1 VPGHVREMCRG
12 DIWGAAHACAGG
24 AVSGIQVGYPNGDD
38 FIVKPLALIKLI
50 AGAIDAKSPYTG

>member
-1 VPGHVREMCRG
+1 MCRG

-38 FIVKPLALIKLI
+38 FIVKPLALIKPI